1 MPYGC
6 QQPALVADWRQK
18 WHASSQGQT
27 SALFPFGICEIS
39 AVIDVDGLGVIRTI
53 IAGICVA
60 FFQECQQ

>member
-6 QQPALVADWRQK
+6 QQPALVADWRTK

-39 AVIDVDGLGVIRTI
+39 AVIVRRTI
-53 IAGICVA
+53 IAGVWVA
-60 FFQECQQ
+60 FFQE